1 MGLVTHPDAIQFL
14 TSGETAGVHDIV
26 ITDNVIDRGSGSAVQ
41 GIFMTDQVGTLP
53 YQNVTISG
61 NMLVG
66 TMYNGIMVNDGINLN
81 ISNNTVAGLPDMKSW
96 IRVEGSTDAVLNH
109 NIAATLVQT
118 GNTNLSVT
126 DFTNLLP
133 STDQST
139 QLLQT
144 WLSQHGAVS
153 TIYQNEQMWLAP
165 VDTTS
170 TSTSTSGGTSTTT
183 TGTTTGTSTGTTS
196 TTSGSTGTTTGTT
209 SGSTTG
215 TSTGTTSGSTTGGT
229 GHGGTKGHQV
239 MHKLD
244 QTSDLSTTKVI
255 TTAQASA
262 TTSIVA
268 STSTQSGASKPLDH
282 SSDHFDFAWS
292 SPAKSLASI
301 AVHHELDA
309 HVQPAFYAGQ
319 GSPVL
324 PSSIHQNEWVHDF
337 FAVHD
342 HSLI

>member
-1 MGLVTHPDAIQFL
+1 
-14 TSGETAGVHDIV
+14 
-26 ITDNVIDRGSGSAVQ
+26 
-41 GIFMTDQVGTLP
+41 MTDQVGTLP

-81 ISNNTVAGLPDMKSW
+81 ISGNTVAGLPDMKSW

-126 DFTNLLP
+126 DFTNLLT

-268 STSTQSGASKPLDH
+268 STSTQSGAEQAPGPFVGPFRLRVE
-282 SSDHFDFAWS
+282 FTGQ
-292 SPAKSLASI
+292 I
-301 AVHHELDA
+301 ARQHC
-309 HVQPAFYAGQ
+309 G
-319 GSPVL
+319 
-324 PSSIHQNEWVHDF
+324 PSR
-337 FAVHD
+337 A
-342 HSLI
+342 